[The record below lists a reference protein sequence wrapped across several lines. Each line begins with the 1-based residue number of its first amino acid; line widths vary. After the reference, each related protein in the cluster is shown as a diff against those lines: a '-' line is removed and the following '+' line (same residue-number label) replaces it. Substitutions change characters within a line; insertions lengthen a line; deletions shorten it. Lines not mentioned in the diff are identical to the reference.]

1 MLLSKQVIQQTARLS
16 VNASGGSKGPYMEL
30 EVTSGKKDVRILK
43 TLAAVSRLVS
53 LSVALCSF
61 VVEMCCCGKGGESL
75 LVWGL
80 PWVL

>member
-1 MLLSKQVIQQTARLS
+1 MA
-16 VNASGGSKGPYMEL
+16 L
-30 EVTSGKKDVRILK
+30 EVTSGKKDVRVLK